1 MRQLEIVLF
10 PGARLRLLLLPVAE
24 LMETIA
30 ELWQL
35 HEFMRDLGPVDSAAR
50 IPMGRI
56 IFGQNARLCGPIN
69 RIRYRVHRCLLRAD
83 RAGGFVKLTRVHYLP
98 D

>member
-1 MRQLEIVLF
+1 MRQLEIALF
-10 PGARLRLLLLPVAE
+10 TGARLRLLLLLVAE

-50 IPMGRI
+50 IPMG
-56 IFGQNARLCGPIN
+56 
-69 RIRYRVHRCLLRAD
+69 
-83 RAGGFVKLTRVHYLP
+83 
-98 D
+98 